1 MQQEINKDNRLRKKK
16 AKTWTEAAKLVLDM
30 YPKTPMGHKDIFN
43 IIRSKGLK
51 DVSGPASLACLNAM
65 LHVHSKGSD
74 AMFYRV
80 AGSTSVFGLTSDIPE
95 GAVRMEIEEDDTGM
109 DTGNEDSDIESGH
122 TTTQEQIIKER
133 KGVLYVKLPSG
144 FKSSPPPQGINS
156 NHYQGSIQNQQDGNS
171 FGSSTTEVMLSV
183 SESSRES
190 DTADNI
196 TQNSTEETLVNGD
209 SKDVENTQEM
219 VSMERCP
226 IRSISSSLQTSNI
239 ITTSPAKVSQSHS
252 QRAIKHALRQQQKR
266 RRRNTAIAASG
277 TSTPGIPRI
286 IMKPLPPPPNYNFN
300 SDDKYRDCGNLEK
313 RLEPV
318 HKKPQTMR
326 ELLASIPGLSLKP
339 RKRSN
344 KKLSAAAQIAQT
356 KKGCIDLETPDSIL
370 VNTNLRAL
378 LNKHTFASLP
388 PLYQYRL
395 VQLLPPIDHVI
406 GPEYSVRLSAS
417 ALSNEFFARSC
428 QEWRERLA
436 EGEFTPENQQKLK
449 AEAEREHSKLDPWKI
464 KYFEPVWGQKPT
476 SDFPEQ
482 GKSSPFL
489 IGASPL
495 KSSLTTPSKH
505 VPTIKIKQLVKKN
518 RLVPAILKHRSS
530 VGVSSSNNYQ
540 VSSNLNAVSHSKLA
554 CSVSDGTS
562 NESSSHKRPLKI
574 TIDSSSLTCNKKIK
588 PSSGFTT
595 NPVITTVT
603 ASVTAT
609 ETTENILQSNTTQST
624 SEQEQ
629 ESNIIV
635 QEAANSSSK
644 PKIIPRP
651 AARSPSLVPPIT
663 IRSVPVVRQQVGR
676 RGLNRNSDG
685 VNLERSYQICQA
697 VLESSRN
704 RSNFISSGHMQFK
717 ARPGIVSTVTKAN
730 ISSPEQCPLTA
741 TSVMPQPLGR
751 VVTVGNRTITGTS
764 GSTLLQTV
772 TSQQVTLQ
780 SSSSPLLL
788 TTCSPT
794 NDNYALGLGSTTVQI
809 KTIEPDIIGMVTET
823 SITEEVETTS
833 IEGSEVVLPPS
844 GQEAVII
851 SNGSMVS
858 LPSNLTLA
866 STPISDQPSI
876 VVVTDSENQP
886 TSPNPD
892 QVILL
897 ASDVAFTV
905 DSNSETTNP
914 TTVVITAEDGT
925 ILAESDCCSDDKN
938 PVLVVTH
945 GLDAC
950 SSLDAESTA
959 VEQIS
964 VDCTNKKDDDDDD
977 DDDDDTVT
985 SELAVVSDCF
995 SSVNGLNN
1003 HEPSHGSD
1011 ELYIAEDEVQDEI
1024 AEIHSSE
1031 KENSNESTTILMESA
1046 KEDEEISNDLIT
1058 TEDNCCKNSS
1068 SGCDSLESIQDA
1080 DQETKEEN
1088 FCQEKIEEQQC
1099 DTPISLSSVETRW
1112 RPSSAPPTLV
1122 SKDNSSDETYLLPN
1136 IKKFNSYQDIFS
1148 KQMNS
1153 VVQSNNCLSRPLSQ
1167 SFLVVGNTSCA
1178 RFPGAGGNNS
1188 FGSISFSAGQ
1198 LVKNGRNVVTLAG
1211 EMSHLEM
1218 RVATGLS
1225 NGLGMVFGQMP
1236 LHLGDCGVSAS
1247 TGLVVNSQLLMSG
1260 FPLQHSG
1267 IAVNAPGL
1275 SQSSY
1280 PVTPGG
1286 ILMTQDRTGFNNH
1299 LPLNDGHTPAVTM
1312 VAPLPI
1318 VSTGSIF
1325 PSVNGTTT
1333 VVTAPVQSSNMHGT
1347 TGRSPHALVNGVN
1360 SETASEGN
1368 SGGTIP
1374 PSDISGNNNCAC
1386 NLKAM
1391 VMCRKCGAFC
1401 HDDCIGPSR
1410 LCVTCLIR

>member
-144 FKSSPPPQGINS
+144 FKSSPPQGINS

-651 AARSPSLVPPIT
+651 A
-663 IRSVPVVRQQVGR
+663 
-676 RGLNRNSDG
+676 
-685 VNLERSYQICQA
+685 
-697 VLESSRN
+697 
-704 RSNFISSGHMQFK
+704 
-717 ARPGIVSTVTKAN
+717 
-730 ISSPEQCPLTA
+730 
-741 TSVMPQPLGR
+741 
-751 VVTVGNRTITGTS
+751 
-764 GSTLLQTV
+764 
-772 TSQQVTLQ
+772 
-780 SSSSPLLL
+780 
-788 TTCSPT
+788 
-794 NDNYALGLGSTTVQI
+794 
-809 KTIEPDIIGMVTET
+809 
-823 SITEEVETTS
+823 
-833 IEGSEVVLPPS
+833 
-844 GQEAVII
+844 
-851 SNGSMVS
+851 
-858 LPSNLTLA
+858 
-866 STPISDQPSI
+866 
-876 VVVTDSENQP
+876 
-886 TSPNPD
+886 
-892 QVILL
+892 
-897 ASDVAFTV
+897 
-905 DSNSETTNP
+905 
-914 TTVVITAEDGT
+914 
-925 ILAESDCCSDDKN
+925 
-938 PVLVVTH
+938 
-945 GLDAC
+945 
-950 SSLDAESTA
+950 
-959 VEQIS
+959 
-964 VDCTNKKDDDDDD
+964 
-977 DDDDDTVT
+977 
-985 SELAVVSDCF
+985 
-995 SSVNGLNN
+995 
-1003 HEPSHGSD
+1003 GSD

>member
-1 MQQEINKDNRLRKKK
+1 
-16 AKTWTEAAKLVLDM
+16 
-30 YPKTPMGHKDIFN
+30 
-43 IIRSKGLK
+43 
-51 DVSGPASLACLNAM
+51 
-65 LHVHSKGSD
+65 
-74 AMFYRV
+74 
-80 AGSTSVFGLTSDIPE
+80 
-95 GAVRMEIEEDDTGM
+95 
-109 DTGNEDSDIESGH
+109 
-122 TTTQEQIIKER
+122 
-133 KGVLYVKLPSG
+133 
-144 FKSSPPPQGINS
+144 
-156 NHYQGSIQNQQDGNS
+156 
-171 FGSSTTEVMLSV
+171 
-183 SESSRES
+183 
-190 DTADNI
+190 
-196 TQNSTEETLVNGD
+196 
-209 SKDVENTQEM
+209 
-219 VSMERCP
+219 
-226 IRSISSSLQTSNI
+226 
-239 ITTSPAKVSQSHS
+239 
-252 QRAIKHALRQQQKR
+252 
-266 RRRNTAIAASG
+266 
-277 TSTPGIPRI
+277 
-286 IMKPLPPPPNYNFN
+286 
-300 SDDKYRDCGNLEK
+300 
-313 RLEPV
+313 
-318 HKKPQTMR
+318 MR

-482 GKSSPFL
+482 GKTSSFL
-489 IGASPL
+489 MGASPL

-530 VGVSSSNNYQ
+530 VAVSSSTNNYQ

-554 CSVSDGTS
+554 CNVSDGTS
-562 NESSSHKRPLKI
+562 NDSSSLKRPLKI

-588 PSSGFTT
+588 PSTGFTT

-609 ETTENILQSNTTQST
+609 ETTEGTPQPNTTQST
-624 SEQEQ
+624 SDQEQEQ
-629 ESNIIV
+629 NV
-635 QEAANSSSK
+635 QEAANSTVK
-644 PKIIPRP
+644 PKIIPRS

-663 IRSVPVVRQQVGR
+663 IRSVPVVRPQVGR

-717 ARPGIVSTVTKAN
+717 ARPGIVSTVTKTS
-730 ISSPEQCPLTA
+730 ISEQCTSTA
-741 TSVMPQPLGR
+741 ASIMPQSLGR
-751 VVTVGNRTITGTS
+751 VVTVGNRSISGTS
-764 GSTLLQTV
+764 GPTLLQTV

-794 NDNYALGLGSTTVQI
+794 NDNFALGLGSTTLQI

-833 IEGSEVVLPPS
+833 VESNEVVLPPA

-858 LPSNLTLA
+858 LPSNLTLTSNA
-866 STPISDQPSI
+866 ISDQPSI
-876 VVVTDSENQP
+876 VVVTDTENQP
-886 TSPNPD
+886 TSPNSD

-897 ASDVAFTV
+897 TSDVAFTV
-905 DSNSETTNP
+905 DSSGETTNP

-925 ILAESDCCSDDKN
+925 ILAESDCSTDDKN
-938 PVLVVTH
+938 PVLVVTS

-950 SSLDAESTA
+950 TSLEAESTTI
-959 VEQIS
+959 EQIS
-964 VDCTNKKDDDDDD
+964 VDSNDRREDDCS
-977 DDDDDTVT
+977 DTVT
-985 SELAVVSDCF
+985 TTELAVVSDCF
-995 SSVNGLNN
+995 NDLNN
-1003 HEPSHGSD
+1003 QEPSQESD
-1011 ELYIAEDEVQDEI
+1011 ELYIAEDDVQDEI
-1024 AEIHSSE
+1024 TEIQSSE
-1031 KENSNESTTILMESA
+1031 KENSNQSTTILMESA
-1046 KEDEEISNDLIT
+1046 KEEETSNDLPT
-1058 TEDNCCKNSS
+1058 TEDQYCKNST
-1068 SGCDSLESIQDA
+1068 SGCDSVESIQDA
-1080 DQETKEEN
+1080 DQETNIEAKEEN
-1088 FCQEKIEEQQC
+1088 FCQEKLEEQHC
-1099 DTPISLSSVETRW
+1099 DTPISLSSVESRW
-1112 RPSSAPPTLV
+1112 RPSSAPPILI
-1122 SKDNSSDETYLLPN
+1122 SKDCSPNETYLLPN
-1136 IKKFNSYQDIFS
+1136 IKKYNSCQDICN
-1148 KQMNS
+1148 KRINS
-1153 VVQSNNCLSRPLSQ
+1153 LVQLNNCLSRPLSQ

-1178 RFPGAGGNNS
+1178 RFPGTGGTNS
-1188 FGSISFSAGQ
+1188 FGNLSFSAGQ
-1198 LVKNGRNVVTLAG
+1198 LMKNGRNVVTLAG

-1218 RVATGLS
+1218 RVATGLN

-1267 IAVNAPGL
+1267 IAVNAAGI
-1275 SQSSY
+1275 SQTSY
-1280 PVTPGG
+1280 PVAPGS

-1299 LPLNDGHTPAVTM
+1299 LPLNDGHSPAVTM
-1312 VAPLPI
+1312 VTPLPI
-1318 VSTGSIF
+1318 VSTASIF

-1368 SGGTIP
+1368 PGGTIP